1 MKKNNKQLIKLRKE
15 LDIAMDERIIEKL
28 SEMIYN
34 ENDLVTKA
42 NLIVLQLEF
51 IKEQDILKSEID
63 FLKWFLGRMPY
74 SFYHINISYNDRN
87 IHNLKLIK
95 EMLVWKKQQTYSRKW
110 WV

>member
-1 MKKNNKQLIKLRKE
+1 MKGVDTMKKNNKQLIKLRKE

-42 NLIVLQLEF
+42 NLIVLQLNF

-63 FLKWFLGRMPY
+63 FLK
-74 SFYHINISYNDRN
+74 
-87 IHNLKLIK
+87 
-95 EMLVWKKQQTYSRKW
+95 
-110 WV
+110 

>member
-1 MKKNNKQLIKLRKE
+1 MKGVDIMKKNNKQLIKLRKE
-15 LDIAMDERIIEKL
+15 LDIAMDEKIIEKL

-63 FLKWFLGRMPY
+63 FLK
-74 SFYHINISYNDRN
+74 
-87 IHNLKLIK
+87 
-95 EMLVWKKQQTYSRKW
+95 
-110 WV
+110 

>member
-1 MKKNNKQLIKLRKE
+1 MKGVDIMKKNNKQLIKLRKE

-63 FLKWFLGRMPY
+63 FLK
-74 SFYHINISYNDRN
+74 
-87 IHNLKLIK
+87 
-95 EMLVWKKQQTYSRKW
+95 
-110 WV
+110 